1 MSRAKKPG
9 KLISC
14 KLREQIYKELEEYCL
29 KTFIAKTAVIEKA
42 LEEYFEKQNNIKTLD
57 KERGV

>member
-1 MSRAKKPG
+1 MSRLKKPG

-14 KLREQIYKELEEYCL
+14 KLREQIYKELEEYCS

-42 LEEYFEKQNNIKTLD
+42 LDEYLKKQNNIKEFD
-57 KERGV
+57 RERGV